1 MSKKLSLVFAVLAC
15 VVSVAGNASVQGT
28 AVARMSAVAK
38 AQAPTQAPSGP
49 TPGPT
54 SQPARPDIDDIVTQ
68 ALAASGVPSA
78 QVAIVEGGK
87 LTYVKAYGQA
97 RLDPP
102 LPARTDM
109 RYSIGSI
116 SKQFTAAAILMLE
129 EEGKLSLDDHVEK
142 FVPGLTRG
150 NEVTVRQLL
159 SHTSG
164 YQDYWP
170 QDYVPPFMLTAVTS
184 QKILDLW
191 ARKPLDFD
199 PGTKWQYSNTNFVI
213 AGMIVEKAG
222 HMPFLDFLRARIFKP
237 LGMNSVADIDQNT
250 LAATDATGYFRYALG
265 PPRVAPK
272 EGKGWLFAAGE
283 LAMTAEDLQKWNISI
298 IQKSLL
304 KPASYKELET
314 ETRLKDGG
322 GTNYGLGIRVLHI
335 NGRLVLQHGGE
346 VSGFTAA
353 SVVLPED
360 GVAVVALT
368 NQDAVDAS
376 AVIMRAIV
384 NRLVA
389 LNPPP
394 EPDRDERVKKIL
406 EGLARGEIDR
416 ALFSDNANAYFT
428 DVALKDY
435 AASLAPLGEVE
446 NLRQTSTGKRGGMT
460 FWDYTARYSGK
471 SVAISV
477 YALPGGKIE
486 QFLVSAQQ

>member
-1 MSKKLSLVFAVLAC
+1 MRLNPLVRKSSLLSCLLLC
-15 VVSVAGNASVQGT
+15 VAT
-28 AVARMSAVAK
+28 I
-38 AQAPTQAPSGP
+38 APSQTASAQ
-49 TPGPT
+49 TPA
-54 SQPARPDIDDIVTQ
+54 ARPDIDDIVTQ
-68 ALAASGVPSA
+68 VLTASGVPSA
-78 QVAIVEGGK
+78 QVAIVEVGK
-87 LTYVKAYGQA
+87 LTYAKAYGQA

-116 SKQFTAAAILMLE
+116 SKQFTAAAILMLA

-170 QDYVPPFMLTAVTS
+170 QDYVPPFMLTTVTS

-191 ARKPLDFD
+191 ARKPLDFE

-222 HMPFLDFLRARIFKP
+222 RMPFLDFLRTRIFKP
-237 LGMNSVADIDQNT
+237 LGMDSVADIDQNT

-283 LAMTAEDLQKWNISI
+283 LAMTAEDLQKWNISLI
-298 IQKSLL
+298 KKGLL
-304 KPASYKELET
+304 KAASYKELET

-322 GTNYGLGIRVLHI
+322 GTNYSLGIRVLHV
-335 NGRLVLQHGGE
+335 NGHLVLQHGGE
-346 VSGFTAA
+346 VSGFTAT
-353 SVVLPED
+353 SVVLPDD

-376 AVIMRAIV
+376 AKISTGIV
-384 NRLVA
+384 NQLVA
-389 LNPPP
+389 INPPM
-394 EPDRDERVKKIL
+394 DLSQDVRVRKIL
-406 EGLARGEIDR
+406 DGLAHGQIDR

-435 AASLAPLGEVE
+435 AAGLAPLGAMET
-446 NLRQTSTGKRGGMT
+446 LRQTATGKRGGMT
-460 FWDYTARYSGK
+460 FWNYVARYSSKG
-471 SVAISV
+471 VAISI
-477 YALPGGKIE
+477 YALPDGKIE
-486 QFLVSAQQ
+486 QFLVSPQQ